1 MLWDSI
7 IYGFSVLSS
16 WQFWVA
22 SLSFSAIFILLFI
35 ALGLGLSK
43 SMESGR
49 TAPLGCLAGM
59 ILPIFLQVVF
69 ISMLVVFLMPIL
81 MGGDELT
88 PISYLSNEWWRIV
101 KAGFFGF
108 ITLMII
114 AFVPIVGGLV
124 TNTSGVSVFVIGM
137 VIFHRL
143 VGSKLREI
151 QELNN
156 VEIDLNPDFWT
167 IIGFIIL
174 AAIIVWG
181 LTFLI
186 VAGLMS
192 IGIVDEERMESG
204 ALFLGPAIGAIPGLI
219 ALAIYISYVML
230 TLMQEI
236 NLNY

>member
-1 MLWDSI
+1 MLWESI
-7 IYGFSVLSS
+7 ISGFSVLGT

-22 SLSFSAIFILLFI
+22 SLSFSAIFIILFL

-59 ILPIFLQVVF
+59 ILPTFLQVVF
-69 ISMLVVFLMPIL
+69 ISMLVVFLLPIL

-88 PISYLSNEWWRIV
+88 PLSYLSEEWWRIV

-108 ITLMII
+108 IILMLI
-114 AFVPIVGGLV
+114 AFIPIVGDLA
-124 TNTSGVSVFVIGM
+124 TNTPGVSVFVIGM

-143 VGSKLREI
+143 AGSALRKI
-151 QELNN
+151 QEINN
-156 VEIDLNPDFWT
+156 IDVDLTPGFWT

-174 AAIIVWG
+174 AAIIVWT

-186 VAGLMS
+186 IAGLMS
-192 IGIVDEERMESG
+192 VGIVNEEIMETG

-230 TLMQEI
+230 TLKQELI
-236 NLNY
+236 

>member
-1 MLWDSI
+1 MFWESI
-7 IYGFSVLSS
+7 ISGFSVLGA

-22 SLSFSAIFILLFI
+22 SLSFSAIFILLYI

-59 ILPIFLQVVF
+59 ILPTFLQVVF
-69 ISMLVVFLMPIL
+69 ISMLVVFLLPIL

-88 PISYLSNEWWRIV
+88 PISYLSEEWWRIV
-101 KAGFFGF
+101 KAGFSGF
-108 ITLMII
+108 IILMII
-114 AFVPIVGGLV
+114 AFVPIVGELA
-124 TNTSGVSVFVIGM
+124 TNTPGVSVFVIGM

-143 VGSKLREI
+143 VGSTLRHI

-156 VEIDLNPDFWT
+156 VEIDLTPGFWT

-174 AAIIVWG
+174 AAIMIWV

-186 VAGLMS
+186 LAGLMS
-192 IGIVDEERMESG
+192 LGILDEEIMETG

-219 ALAIYISYVML
+219 ALAVYISYVML
-230 TLMQEI
+230 KLRQEI
-236 NLNY
+236 N

>member
-1 MLWDSI
+1 MLWESI
-7 IYGFSVLSS
+7 ISGFSVLGT

-22 SLSFSAIFILLFI
+22 SLSFSAIFIILFL

-59 ILPIFLQVVF
+59 ILPTFLQVVF
-69 ISMLVVFLMPIL
+69 ISMLVVFLLPIL

-88 PISYLSNEWWRIV
+88 PLSYLSEEWWRIV

-108 ITLMII
+108 IILMLI
-114 AFVPIVGGLV
+114 AFIPIVGDLA
-124 TNTSGVSVFVIGM
+124 TNTPGVSVFVIGM

-143 VGSKLREI
+143 AGSALREI
-151 QELNN
+151 QEINN
-156 VEIDLNPDFWT
+156 INIDLTPSFWT

-174 AAIIVWG
+174 AAIIVWA

-186 VAGLMS
+186 IAGLMS
-192 IGIVDEERMESG
+192 VGIVDEEIMETG

-230 TLMQEI
+230 TLKQELI
-236 NLNY
+236 

>member
-1 MLWDSI
+1 MLWESI
-7 IYGFSVLSS
+7 ITGFSVLGT

-22 SLSFSAIFILLFI
+22 SLSFSGIFIILFL
-35 ALGLGLSK
+35 ALGFGLSK

-49 TAPLGCLAGM
+49 GAPLGCLAGM
-59 ILPIFLQVVF
+59 ILPTFLQVVF
-69 ISMLVVFLMPIL
+69 ISMLVVFLLPIL

-88 PISYLSNEWWRIV
+88 PLSYLSEEWWRIV

-108 ITLMII
+108 IILMLI
-114 AFVPIVGGLV
+114 AFIPIVGDLA
-124 TNTSGVSVFVIGM
+124 TNTPGVSVFVIGM

-143 VGSKLREI
+143 AGSALREI
-151 QELNN
+151 QEINN
-156 VEIDLNPDFWT
+156 INIDLTPSFWT

-174 AAIIVWG
+174 AAIIVWA

-186 VAGLMS
+186 IAGLMS
-192 IGIVDEERMESG
+192 VGIVDEEIMETG

-230 TLMQEI
+230 TLKHELI
-236 NLNY
+236 